1 MLPMTIYRR
10 PDPIPR
16 HTGVMDSPE
25 PLRPLR
31 DQSEDLNQLAA
42 RRIFMAIAS
51 NHWSHSEFLPKED
64 QLGHELGVSRTVV
77 REAIKSLSS
86 KSVVETRRRRGTA
99 IMEFNYWNLVD
110 REIIDWMSQ
119 SNLFPDIAEDLIQ
132 TLALTQP
139 ALAEQAAL
147 KRVRATELT
156 SLAAK
161 MKGSSLAERTN
172 LILDFHLAVAQLTNN
187 PFLQSLTL
195 SAIEGLRVHHM
206 AAFEALVLT
215 RNVELYAGVAL
226 AIQSADGNIA
236 RTKLAQLFARE
247 LVPA

>member
-1 MLPMTIYRR
+1 MTIYRR

-16 HTGVMDSPE
+16 HTGVVDAPE

-64 QLGHELGVSRTVV
+64 QLGNELGVSRTVV

-110 REIIDWMSQ
+110 REIIDWMSH
-119 SNLFPDIAEDLIQ
+119 SNLFPNIAEDLIQ
-132 TLALTQP
+132 ALALTQP

-147 KRVRATELT
+147 MRARATELV

-161 MKGSSLAERTN
+161 MKGASLSERTTQ
-172 LILDFHLAVAQLTNN
+172 ILDFHLAIAQLTNN

-195 SAIEGLRVHHM
+195 TAIEALRVHHR
-206 AAFEALVLT
+206 AAFEVLVST
-215 RNVELYAGVAL
+215 RSIELYAAVAS
-226 AIQSADGNIA
+226 AIQAADGSGA

-247 LVPA
+247 LIPA